1 MNWIATP
8 LGYVLKFIYDF
19 VQNYG
24 IAIILFTLFVK
35 LLILP
40 LSLKSQ
46 KSMAK
51 TQKLAPLVQELQKKY
66 ANDQQKLNQEM
77 MALYKA
83 NGASPTAGCLPLL
96 IQFPIIIGLYRAI
109 QAPIKYICRGD
120 INANGV
126 LDSIKKIVENNP
138 GAFNKSIVDGINSAS
153 PEIAISSVADNPLF
167 KELNIANWKI
177 DFNFL
182 GLDLSRNPSEAL
194 NALFKTE
201 KIEWSL
207 LLLLLIPVLAG
218 LTSWLLTKL
227 NPQQQQMQANQEN
240 SDQPNMGKTMNMM
253 MPLMSVFFTFMFSA
267 GIGVYWI
274 ISNVFQMIQQYFTV
288 NYFKAKEEGT
298 SVINTIKPNRKDS
311 KKHR

>member
-35 LLILP
+35 LIIMP
-40 LSLKSQ
+40 LTLKSQ
-46 KSMAK
+46 RSMAK

-77 MALYKA
+77 MELYKA

-120 INANGV
+120 INANGI
-126 LDSIKKIVENNP
+126 LESIRKIVEENP

-167 KELNIANWKI
+167 KSLNIADWKI
-177 DFNFL
+177 DFSFL

-194 NALFKTE
+194 NALFGHD

-227 NPQQQQMQANQEN
+227 NPQQQQMQATQEN
-240 SDQPNMGKTMNMM
+240 SDQPNMGKTMNMI

-288 NYFKAKEEGT
+288 NYFKAKEEETG
-298 SVINTIKPNRKDS
+298 VINTIKPNRKDS